1 MFKLLKKQNKNF
13 FHLQNLFLELKNISF
28 LDKIVY
34 LILSK
39 KDRKLNLSLKL
50 MTLKNIE
57 FLTIIEL
64 LDKFLEKHS
73 IGVYN

>member
-1 MFKLLKKQNKNF
+1 MFKLLKKQNKNS

-57 FLTIIEL
+57 FFTIIEL